1 MSLLGRIAKLDSAM
15 QRGLDNSF
23 AAVFGGRIVP
33 AEIEDL
39 LKQEADDNAVRTYE
53 GTMEAPNL
61 FTVRVS
67 AKDFSNLS
75 TQFPD
80 LAQQLAGQMQR
91 YIRNKQ
97 WHVAGPVAVQ
107 IQQTEELSTGQL
119 KANSHTTERSYPSG
133 FDGAEKVDTP
143 QVHAPTSAMEQVAA
157 DAGSEPT
164 QWSAAPA
171 PARENNHV
179 NLLIQDGSSRTYMV
193 HDGSNIIGRSADS
206 DLQLP
211 DTGVSRHHA
220 EIVWDGDDAI
230 LVDLESTNGTVVNN
244 RPVENWMLADGDVI
258 QIGHSLIEVRFTRG

>member
-33 AEIEDL
+33 TEIEDL

-53 GTMEAPNL
+53 GNMEAPNL
-61 FTVRVS
+61 YTVRVS
-67 AKDFSNLS
+67 EKDFLNLS

-80 LAQQLAGQMQR
+80 LAEQLAGQMQR

-97 WHVAGPVAVQ
+97 WQVAGPVAVQ
-107 IQQTEELSTGQL
+107 IQQAESLSTGQL
-119 KANSHTTERSYPSG
+119 KANSHSTERSYPSR
-133 FDGAEKVDTP
+133 FDGVDQASDP
-143 QVHAPTSAMEQVAA
+143 A
-157 DAGSEPT
+157 DNYPLTDKMPAQPVS
-164 QWSAAPA
+164 PA
-171 PARENNHV
+171 PQQPSQRV
-179 NLLIQDGSSRTYMV
+179 NLLVQDGSSRTYMV

-220 EIVWDGDDAI
+220 EIVWDGDDAV

-244 RPVENWMLADGDVI
+244 RPIENWMLADGDVI